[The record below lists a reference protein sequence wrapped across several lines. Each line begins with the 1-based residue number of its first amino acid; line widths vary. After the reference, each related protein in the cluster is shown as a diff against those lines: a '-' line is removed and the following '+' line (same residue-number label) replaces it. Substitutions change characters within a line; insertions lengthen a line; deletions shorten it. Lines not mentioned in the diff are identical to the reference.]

1 MDLQERRKIKKI
13 LHSNTAL
20 AILAV
25 LFVILSISVIKMYSR
40 NRIASAKYNEVRQQL
55 EDLQARKA
63 QLESDIARFKSGEGM
78 DEEIR
83 KKFNVAKPGE
93 HILVIVDKNK
103 ENDKMDNVAGGGGFF
118 SRIWGWIVK

>member
-13 LHSNTAL
+13 LHSNAAL
-20 AILAV
+20 ATLAV
-25 LFVILSISVIKMYSR
+25 LFAVLSVSVFKMYSR
-40 NRIASAKYNEVRQQL
+40 NKIASAKYNEVRRQL

-103 ENDKMDNVAGGGGFF
+103 ENDKMDNVAEGGFF